1 MLKWIQRIGILLIG
15 LVALAMIGYQ
25 VFKKPISAFLF
36 ERFVEGAVLADP
48 AADLGDGLHVYM
60 CGTGSP
66 MADANT
72 AGACIG
78 VLAGQKGYVFDAG
91 SGSIRKLQR
100 MGFPLENLEHAYIT
114 HLHSDHIDGVG
125 ELLTLAWIAGRT
137 EPLPV
142 SGPSGTTSFISAM
155 NEAYK
160 MDQTFRIAHH
170 GPDYLVP
177 SGAGG
182 AGEDIILPAG
192 PNSRQ
197 VIAEAQDFKIT
208 AIRMSHAPVE
218 PAFGYRIDYKDR
230 SISISGDTKFHE
242 GFISASDGVD
252 IMFHEA
258 LDPEMVGT
266 MVTVLRDG
274 GQERMS
280 KILSDT
286 LTYHAT
292 PEEAAR
298 AAEKANADSLVY
310 YHIVPPVLT
319 RGLELVFLGDASKE
333 FNGPIKIASDG
344 TLFSLPAGSN
354 RILKEERF

>member
-1 MLKWIQRIGILLIG
+1 MKWIQRFAILLFG
-15 LVALAMIGYQ
+15 LVAFAMIGYQ
-25 VFKKPISAFLF
+25 LFKKPISSFLF
-36 ERFVEGAVLADP
+36 ERFVENAILANP
-48 AADLGDGLHVYM
+48 VADLDDGLHVFM

-100 MGFPLENLEHAYIT
+100 MGFPLDKLEHAYIT

-142 SGPSGTTSFISAM
+142 SGPTGTADLISAI
-155 NEAYK
+155 NTGYK
-160 MDQTFRIAHH
+160 PDQAFRIAHH
-170 GPDYLVP
+170 GPDYLDP
-177 SGAGG
+177 GGAGG
-182 AGEDIILPAG
+182 IGEDIVLPLG

-197 VIAEAQDFKIT
+197 VIAEAQDLKIT

-242 GFISASDGVD
+242 GFIAASDGVD

-266 MVTVLRDG
+266 MAKALSKG
-274 GQERMS
+274 GQDRMA

-292 PEEAAR
+292 PEDAAR
-298 AAEKANADSLVY
+298 AAQQANADSLVY
-310 YHIVPPVLT
+310 YHIIPPVPT
-319 RGLELVFLGDASKE
+319 RGLELVFLGDAAKE
-333 FNGPIKIASDG
+333 FRGPIRFSHDG
-344 TLFSLPAGSN
+344 TLYSLPANSN
-354 RILKEERF
+354 RIHKDQRF